1 MKRDTGSR
9 RSSLWAA
16 ALWIACGFGGGLAA
30 GLWVSGRGPAGGG
43 LAARGPASS
52 SCVSF
57 LGTVRADLE
66 DGDYAFFPNR
76 RTVWVVNRTNGR
88 MATYTFRDDEVGSVD
103 RSRVAQIDLK
113 AFPREDTVIQLSDRN
128 LTSLLW
134 VANVR
139 TGDVQLWQPMADGS
153 TLRADL
159 PVATSMDLRTRE

>member
-1 MKRDTGSR
+1 MKSTAGNERT
-9 RSSLWAA
+9 LFWTAV
-16 ALWIACGFGGGLAA
+16 LFVACGFGGGWTLRSW
-30 GLWVSGRGPAGGG
+30 LDLRRPTSDVPAD
-43 LAARGPASS
+43 RRPAFTLPG
-52 SCVSF
+52 SF

-88 MATYTFRDDEVGSVD
+88 MAAYTFRDDEVGSVD
-103 RSRVAQIDLK
+103 RSRVAQIDTK

-153 TLRADL
+153 LRADL